1 MQSDDYRTNRS
12 GDEEDLQLPD
22 DLIQGL
28 KRFDTAVAVI
38 SPDADRRVAE
48 AAAAHF
54 GERPRR
60 ARGTGRRW
68 AMAGSLAASFL
79 VGVVFWRMQ
88 TPVEEARLAPVA
100 PAGGVAVMAPVA
112 DDIDGSGGVDILD
125 AFALAR
131 MARRAGTPPA
141 SDAPGDVRARVAR
154 TDHTPAV
161 QARIDALAMRV
172 VALNGAGEK
181 L

>member
-1 MQSDDYRTNRS
+1 MQSDDYRTKRS
-12 GDEEDLQLPD
+12 GDEGDLQLPD
-22 DLIQGL
+22 DLVQGL
-28 KRFDTAVAVI
+28 KRLDTAVAVI

-68 AMAGSLAASFL
+68 AMAGSVAASFL

-88 TPVEEARLAPVA
+88 TPVKEARLAPTA

-131 MARRAGTPPA
+131 MARRAGTQPA
-141 SDAPGDVRARVAR
+141 ADTPGDVRARVAR
-154 TDHTPAV
+154 TDRTPAA